1 MGLEQSCRAGTGK
14 PLFLHAYIYIY
25 ISSRVEPYPPLDGW
39 WPKIKY
45 LINNHRS
52 HITLLSK
59 FLCSVAG
66 HNHVIIPSL
75 HWKLVALEIAGST
88 LLCIER

>member
-1 MGLEQSCRAGTGK
+1 MGLEQSCSAGTGK
-14 PLFLHAYIYIY
+14 PLFLYIYIY
-25 ISSRVEPYPPLDGW
+25 ISSRVELYPPLVGG

-52 HITLLSK
+52 HITLISK
-59 FLCSVAG
+59 YLCSVAG

-75 HWKLVALEIAGST
+75 HWKLVALEIAAST
-88 LLCIER
+88 LLSIER